1 MSNTYDKLAQ
11 MSNVQDIWDHFS
23 TDFRYA
29 IEEPV
34 STETVRVRRGS
45 QPPWFDRQAMKLYK
59 KNQQR
64 LYKKYRKTKN
74 PYYSEKHRQQRRKN
88 KSKLKRSTSLTKYA
102 DHLKRE
108 IVSPSSNIFNRNGIA
123 NTYWLPSNYMMV
135 P

>member
-45 QPPWFDRQAMKLYK
+45 QPPWFDRQAKKLYK
-59 KNQQR
+59 KISKDCTRNTG
-64 LYKKYRKTKN
+64 KPKIHTTPKSTDNKGEKTK
-74 PYYSEKHRQQRRKN
+74 
-88 KSKLKRSTSLTKYA
+88 
-102 DHLKRE
+102 
-108 IVSPSSNIFNRNGIA
+108 A
-123 NTYWLPSNYMMV
+123 N
-135 P
+135 